1 MFWVRPPPIILK
13 NRHWCPQVLRQLLS
27 SLPLAA
33 RAPLLLF
40 LKFWHFRRCIAAWV
54 AAEDGGDS
62 TCRTAL
68 ATALAGAAGATTE
81 DVVGAAVPTI
91 RGLTSSPHRLD
102 TGRSLRTQPQR
113 AQVSALKRN
122 MHAEQEKGRLEIIW
136 HYARKIAHYD
146 QITPHYQSL
155 RLLTIRAQ
163 ILK

>member
-1 MFWVRPPPIILK
+1 MTQMRRTRVDKLK
-13 NRHWCPQVLRQLLS
+13 HCETEGHHN
-27 SLPLAA
+27 
-33 RAPLLLF
+33 
-40 LKFWHFRRCIAAWV
+40 
-54 AAEDGGDS
+54 S
-62 TCRTAL
+62 TCRIAL

-91 RGLTSSPHRLD
+91 RGLTTSPHRLD

-146 QITPHYQSL
+146 QITAHYQSL
-155 RLLTIRAQ
+155 RLSVLTIGAQ